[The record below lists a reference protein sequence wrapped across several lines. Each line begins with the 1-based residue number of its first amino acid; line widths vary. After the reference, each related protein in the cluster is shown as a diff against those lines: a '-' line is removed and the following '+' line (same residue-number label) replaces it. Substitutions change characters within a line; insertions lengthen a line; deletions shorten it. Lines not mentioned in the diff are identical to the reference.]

1 MLYSVGTMHRVSGG
15 LLAVN
20 PFLQNRARAAGLT
33 SQRGRDEEVGSI
45 FLDDGLDELL
55 SGGSAAQ
62 QPHAALEL
70 GHERHRVPDQVPPL
84 DGRVPHLPTCKFPVI
99 ANTHTQTVK
108 NSGFNLGHKSKNLLQ
123 LHEWNQHQV
132 TFPCST
138 RLPLLPHQVSG
149 VRIKMC
155 SGL

>member
-1 MLYSVGTMHRVSGG
+1 MLSSVGTTRRVVGG
-15 LLAVN
+15 LVAVN
-20 PFLQNRARAAGLT
+20 AFSQDGPRAAGLT

-99 ANTHTQTVK
+99 ANTHTHTT
-108 NSGFNLGHKSKNLLQ
+108 
-123 LHEWNQHQV
+123 W
-132 TFPCST
+132 
-138 RLPLLPHQVSG
+138 
-149 VRIKMC
+149 
-155 SGL
+155 